1 MPHPQG
7 SHQNHTR
14 VHVGQLLVGGV
25 WVAVAV
31 DFTTVGVAVTFGLV
45 VVATGVVDTD
55 LAEIT
60 GALMVGA
67 WVVASGG
74 RVT

>member
-25 WVAVAV
+25 GVAVAV
-31 DFTTVGVAVTFGLV
+31 DFTTVGVAVTFG
-45 VVATGVVDTD
+45 
-55 LAEIT
+55 
-60 GALMVGA
+60 
-67 WVVASGG
+67 
-74 RVT
+74 